1 VYIDRGPITTDET
14 EHNSVRSPGKSNL
27 KILWILSLIIL
38 LIDGIFVAS
47 NIYFTQKTLDEAL
60 TNEAEELHSS
70 FEMLLDETYGNMLA
84 MATFIAN
91 DSALQDLFLKG
102 KKAVEAEGGGPGGP
116 QAAAFRQQLLE
127 KVGPNWQKVQADFK
141 VRQLHFHL
149 GPGSTSFLRVHR
161 PDKFGDVMDDVRFTI
176 VDTNAQKTPRSGF
189 ETGRVYSG
197 LRGVVP
203 FFAFDPDSG
212 HQINIGA
219 LEVGTSFSNIL
230 SVLDQRL
237 HQGIGVLLTMD
248 HIRSTMWPDFV
259 SQRFGRGIT
268 TCDCVIESTS
278 RDGLAE
284 ILAADL
290 FKNSRLID
298 PQTQIITVDRVPYV
312 VSLFPLRDYRG
323 SVDRTRPAVGQV
335 VFWRDASSQIAAF
348 DRSIL
353 FNVLYG
359 LFGFLFVE
367 MLIYIGFRF
376 ATMTLEQK
384 VREQTSELEKKAG
397 ALHRLSITDRLTGL
411 FNRLK
416 LDQSFKD
423 EVERHRRYQQ
433 PFSIIM
439 FDVDHFKNVN
449 DTYGHQVGDQ
459 VLVDLAEIL
468 LCNVRRVDIPGRWGG
483 EEFLILC
490 PNTSRAG
497 AAALAE
503 KLRTQISSHDFP
515 IVGHKTTSF
524 GVAELT
530 DQDDIS
536 SLTKRADEALYRAKA
551 TGRNRV
557 EEG

>member
-1 VYIDRGPITTDET
+1 
-14 EHNSVRSPGKSNL
+14 
-27 KILWILSLIIL
+27 
-38 LIDGIFVAS
+38 
-47 NIYFTQKTLDEAL
+47 
-60 TNEAEELHSS
+60 
-70 FEMLLDETYGNMLA
+70 

-91 DSALQDLFLKG
+91 DSALQDIFLKG
-102 KKAVEAEGGGPGGP
+102 KKAIEAEGGGPGGL

-176 VDTNAQKTPRSGF
+176 VDTNHQKTPRSGF

-203 FFAFDPDSG
+203 FFALDPDSG
-212 HQINIGA
+212 QRVHVGA

-237 HQGIGVLLTMD
+237 HQGVGVLLTMD

-259 SQRFGRGIT
+259 SKRFGSGIAD
-268 TCDCVIESTS
+268 CNCVIESAS
-278 RDGLAE
+278 RDGLAA
-284 ILAADL
+284 ILTAGL
-290 FKNSRLID
+290 YKKSRLLD
-298 PQTQIITVDRVPYV
+298 PRTQVVTLDRVPYV

-323 SVDRTRPAVGQV
+323 SVDPTRPAVGQV
-335 VFWRDASSQIAAF
+335 VFWRDASNQIAAF
-348 DRSIL
+348 DRSII

-359 LFGFLFVE
+359 LFGFLVVE

-376 ATMTLEQK
+376 ATITLEQK

-397 ALHRLSITDRLTGL
+397 DLHRLSITDRLTGL

-416 LDQSFKD
+416 LDQAFHD
-423 EVERHRRYQQ
+423 EIERHRRYRQ

-459 VLVDLAEIL
+459 VLIELAEIL
-468 LCNVRRVDIPGRWGG
+468 ISNVRRIDIPGRWGG

-490 PNTSRAG
+490 PNTTRAG
-497 AAALAE
+497 AATLAE
-503 KLRTQISSHDFP
+503 KLRTAISAHDFP
-515 IVGHKTTSF
+515 EVGHKTTSF
-524 GVAELT
+524 GVAELSDEDT
-530 DQDDIS
+530 MS
-536 SLTKRADEALYRAKA
+536 GLTKRADEALYRAKIA
-551 TGRNRV
+551 GRNRV